1 MIPSTPSNP
10 ATRLTL
16 NSVTRFLSTQ
26 PAQARVHLSPMQR
39 PDGELLYTS
48 IPDKKKPP
56 DTRNEMR
63 ARLLATQQKKDGQ
76 RLVDFIQLQC
86 QDVRANE
93 AVSGQAGVQQAL
105 WHLQEGVLASHQD
118 DPELSVGEIRDALL
132 TIATAI
138 NDARGTAAPP
148 ATGPVH
154 ADLKPALDKLLAVAG
169 DAASADAQAARAL
182 VQHLSAALH
191 EPAATLDL
199 SQLSTD
205 ALDRFVQYGG
215 MRAFVRARA
224 ALAPALVRLHT
235 PPFWEVLPR
244 WPRTLPHLT
253 ELVITQW
260 RGGPLDAKPLVRLA
274 RLILRSPRNDK
285 GFTVQLARA
294 TVGTVE
300 TTSTETVPPITV
312 EQSNPQ
318 EDIAWWFRDLRG
330 LLDQQLAMI
339 ESDRGSPLR
348 SPQDARL
355 EVLRE
360 LTRYRWWTCQ
370 AQQGEVVAWLRQR
383 TEEER
388 QQWRSTPLWVA
399 MDKRMEQISE
409 LSKVYSSND
418 PEHFDLDAL
427 AERVMKEDGPLPA
440 H

>member
-1 MIPSTPSNP
+1 MLRSTSSKKAPP
-10 ATRLTL
+10 LTL
-16 NSVTRFLSTQ
+16 PTLTRFLATQ
-26 PAQARVHLSPMQR
+26 PAQARVHLAETPRS
-39 PDGELLYTS
+39 DGEWLYTS
-48 IPDKKKPP
+48 IPGQEP
-56 DTRNEMR
+56 DNAMR
-63 ARLLATQQKKDGQ
+63 ARLLAAQQKRDGK
-76 RLVDFIQLQC
+76 RAVDFIENQC
-86 QDVRANE
+86 REVLSND

-105 WHLQEGVLASHQD
+105 GFLQGVLASAEH
-118 DPELSVGEIRDALL
+118 DPELCVGEIRDSLL

-138 NDARGTAAPP
+138 EDARGTSAPP

-154 ADLKPALDKLLAVAG
+154 ADLKPALDKLLAAAG
-169 DAASADAQAARAL
+169 DAASADAKAARAL

-260 RGGPLDAKPLVRLA
+260 RGGPLDAKPLVRLS

-294 TVGTVE
+294 TVATVE
-300 TTSTETVPPITV
+300 TTSNETVPPITV
-312 EQSNPQ
+312 EQSTPQ

-330 LLDQQLAMI
+330 LLDQQLAI
-339 ESDRGSPLR
+339 IAADRGSPLT
-348 SPQDARL
+348 STQDARL

-388 QQWRSTPLWVA
+388 QQWRSTALWVA
-399 MDKRMEQISE
+399 MDDRMGQISE
-409 LSKVYSSND
+409 LSKVYASHD
-418 PEHFDLDAL
+418 PAHFDLDAL
-427 AERVMKEDGPLPA
+427 AAQVMKEDAPTTA